1 MRADGA
7 RPGHFVVVMCRDRL
21 AMSTVVST
29 IFIGDDSRSG
39 NSTTGCSLGS
49 LGSDGITAI
58 TTATATVT
66 VTAAPTNN
74 TTTRQAGAGA
84 VRR

>member
-21 AMSTVVST
+21 VMSTVVST
-29 IFIGDDSRSG
+29 IFISDS
-39 NSTTGCSLGS
+39 NSTTTCSLESLVGSLAGSLGS
-49 LGSDGITAI
+49 LGSDGIIIAI

-66 VTAAPTNN
+66 TTTT
-74 TTTRQAGAGA
+74 TTTRA
-84 VRR
+84 V